1 MALVLL
7 RLLNSLSDPAS
18 IDEEYVCLATE
29 VRRCLFGSIV
39 PLLCSGRG
47 VIGNDERAELNLR
60 QVLN

>member
-1 MALVLL
+1 MFGYGGTAF
-7 RLLNSLSDPAS
+7 
-18 IDEEYVCLATE
+18 
-29 VRRCLFGSIV
+29 LFGSIV